1 MSRIARVLVVEDEPM
16 FQDLTKAILS
26 IGNHQVEVAPDAF
39 KALQLLGQSR
49 FDCILVDYHLPEMDG
64 YAFARLV
71 RNTTRERSETPLLV
85 AVTGDRDGLA
95 LRRGSDTIF
104 HAILSK
110 PVSAKMLLQIVETA
124 MEPREGGDVL
134 FAARALVEN
143 PVDSAA
149 IAASRAFWRAAGLKD
164 RPRVIAWPEPAAEQA
179 RALALCFDFA
189 PADEAELVVLLDG
202 EACDRMPIELGHH
215 VLLLPVVS
223 VNKVLSPLVDCEFS
237 LLDRL
242 CWSRLADLLAET
254 ARRNRAVPSE
264 LLLSR
269 DPIDRIATFLHVRGR
284 TWPVA
289 PELLA
294 FLPEHDLPQDS
305 VGPLV
310 AQRLL
315 QLAAPSEEEGREV
328 PEAGTPEVP
337 DRDPAS
343 AEMRPPSSVTPFL
356 LPSPTPSPDA
366 PATEVADMSFPA
378 PRAALSILPTK
389 GARDGSVR
397 DTPACP
403 ARLLI
408 VEPGELLGDILSSIL
423 RGAQHEVILAR
434 SPAEA
439 VVALGAARFDVIV
452 AAVELV
458 RDERQL
464 KDAIEGADE
473 PATLILTVAPGSQ
486 GDLGSGYASAETIER
501 PIKPMPLLACV
512 SRVLAAS
519 RTSPLFDAG
528 VFDELAREVGPQ
540 TALHL
545 GTKLRERLEQSAARD
560 ADLTRAGWQHEAHNL
575 KAAGTLGFTRLS
587 KACAELEQSCKQG
600 DDIQPGI
607 ARVVAVRSAS
617 LLMLE
622 SRHRQRAAG

>member
-95 LRRGSDTIF
+95 LRRGSDAIF

-110 PVSAKMLLQIVETA
+110 PVSAKTLLQIVETA

-179 RALALCFDFA
+179 RALALCFDLA

-254 ARRNRAVPSE
+254 ARRSRAVPSE

-289 PELLA
+289 PDLLA
-294 FLPEHDLPQDS
+294 FLPEHDLPQES

-315 QLAAPSEEEGREV
+315 QLAAPYGEEGRDVAEG
-328 PEAGTPEVP
+328 GTPEVP
-337 DRDPAS
+337 DRDRGS
-343 AEMRPPSSVTPFL
+343 AEMRAPSSVTPFL
-356 LPSPTPSPDA
+356 LPSPAPSPGA

-378 PRAALSILPTK
+378 PRAALSILPT
-389 GARDGSVR
+389 REDGSAR
-397 DTPACP
+397 ATPAGT

-408 VEPGELLGDILSSIL
+408 VEPGGLLGDILSSIL
-423 RGAQHEVILAR
+423 RGARHEVILAR

-452 AAVELV
+452 AALELV

-473 PATLILTVAPGSQ
+473 PATLILTVAPGSR

-512 SRVLAAS
+512 SRVLASS
-519 RTSPLFDAG
+519 RTSPLFDAD

-560 ADLTRAGWQHEAHNL
+560 ADLTRDGWQHEAHNL

-600 DDIQPGI
+600 DDIQSGI

-622 SRHRQRAAG
+622 SRYRQRAAG